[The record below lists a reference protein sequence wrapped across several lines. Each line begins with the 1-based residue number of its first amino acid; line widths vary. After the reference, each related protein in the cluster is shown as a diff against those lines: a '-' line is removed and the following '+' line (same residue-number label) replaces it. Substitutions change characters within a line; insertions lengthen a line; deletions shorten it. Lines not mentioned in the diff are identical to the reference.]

1 MRFPAFT
8 QPAALA
14 GKWLKPLMRQCCLV
28 WGLWWMV
35 AALAQTNAQ
44 ALTHTLTTA
53 ELVSLSGIREVK
65 LPHKLNATDFPAQGG
80 LVRYTLRVDLPQAP
94 AEPLAIYVNK
104 LSKSGRVKLNGLEV
118 NACALGRL
126 EEIRCLNQPLL
137 FLPPLAYWREG
148 INEVEIEVHANRLQP
163 NGMSAVLVGEAE
175 ALDTQVYQPAQFWR
189 VDTLNMLAWV
199 SLILGLFSF
208 AIAWLIP
215 GQRLFLWVGLNGI
228 TGALAKAT
236 LLQTHPW
243 VSVDFFVWLAYASRL
258 VGIPFMLLAILGFFD
273 QQGWMRKLQRPLLI
287 YTLVAM
293 LVMWFTHLNA
303 TAVSLV
309 YLPVVA
315 LSVGLLLAISLWT
328 WQDPKPRH
336 LLITAVVMVLVVI
349 GIADWLRFNGAAG
362 FDVLLL
368 MPYAHSGLS
377 LVFYGVLLSMVG
389 DALKASQ
396 MQEQLLQDKVA
407 ERTQA
412 LQAVHQQLTAIEVER
427 SAQAERE
434 RLLQDLHDGFG
445 SQLSSARLMVAQG
458 GLGTTEIHTLLSEC
472 MSDLHLVADT
482 LGSQHKTLAL
492 ALADLRFRTDRRTAE
507 LPLQWHWNVSL
518 ETLPAL
524 PERSLLQIL
533 RIVQEAINN
542 ALKHAQATHITMEA
556 HFDRVQQQL
565 RISITDDGVGIPE
578 GVAAGRGLHNM
589 RQRARELGAQ
599 LHWLAQPQGTQVLL
613 VWTPA
618 TV

>member
-1 MRFPAFT
+1 
-8 QPAALA
+8 
-14 GKWLKPLMRQCCLV
+14 
-28 WGLWWMV
+28 MV
-35 AALAQTNAQ
+35 AAAAPTSTPITATSANEPATQIQHAPIQT
-44 ALTHTLTTA
+44 LHTAVL
-53 ELVSLSGIREVK
+53 LSLNGERTVR
-65 LPHKLNATDFPAQGG
+65 LPHKLDATDFAPQGG
-80 LVRYTLRVDLPQAP
+80 LVRYALQINLPDTP
-94 AEPLAIYVNK
+94 KEPLGIYVNK
-104 LSKSGRVKLNGLEV
+104 LSKSGRVKLNGLAV
-118 NACALGRL
+118 NACALGPL
-126 EEIRCLNQPLL
+126 EDLRCLNQPLF

-148 INEVEIEVHANRLQP
+148 VNEVEIEVHANRLQP
-163 NGMSAVLVGEAE
+163 NGLSAVMVGDA
-175 ALDTQVYQPAQFWR
+175 ATLDTQVYQPAQFWR

-199 SLILGLFSF
+199 SLILGVFSF
-208 AIAWLIP
+208 AIAWLIK

-228 TGALAKAT
+228 MGALAKAT

-273 QQGWMRKLQRPLLI
+273 KQSWMRKLQWPLLL

-309 YLPVVA
+309 YLPAMV
-315 LSVGLLLAISLWT
+315 LSVGLLLAMSLWT

-336 LLITAVVMVLVVI
+336 LLITGVVLILVVI
-349 GIADWLRFNGAAG
+349 GFTDWLRFNGAAG
-362 FDVLLL
+362 FDTLLL

-396 MQEQLLQDKVA
+396 MQEQLLQEKVA

-434 RLLQDLHDGFG
+434 RLLQDMHDGFG

-458 GLGTTEIHTLLSEC
+458 DLGKTEIHTLLSEC

-482 LGSQHKTLAL
+482 LGSQHQTLAL

-507 LPLQWHWNVSL
+507 LPIQWHWDVTLEHLLAVS
-518 ETLPAL
+518 
-524 PERSLLQIL
+524 ERSMLQIL
-533 RIVQEAINN
+533 RVVQESINN
-542 ALKHAQATHITMEA
+542 ALKHAQAQQIHIA
-556 HFDRVQQQL
+556 ARFDRVQQQL
-565 RISITDDGVGIPE
+565 RISITDDGVGMPE

-599 LHWLAQPQGTQVLL
+599 LHWLPQPQGTQVLL

-618 TV
+618 RA

>member
-1 MRFPAFT
+1 M
-8 QPAALA
+8 
-14 GKWLKPLMRQCCLV
+14 
-28 WGLWWMV
+28 WGLWLMV
-35 AALAQTNAQ
+35 AASAQTSTPIT
-44 ALTHTLTTA
+44 ALADEPAPQSQHAPIQTLHA
-53 ELVSLSGIREVK
+53 AVLRSLSGERSVR
-65 LPHKLNATDFPAQGG
+65 LPHKLDATDFAPQGG
-80 LVRYTLRVDLPQAP
+80 LVRYALQINLPDSP
-94 AEPLAIYVNK
+94 KEPLGMYVNK
-104 LSKSGRVKLNGLEV
+104 LSKSGRVKLNGMEV
-118 NACALGRL
+118 NACALGPL
-126 EEIRCLNQPLL
+126 EDLRCLNQPLF
-137 FLPPLAYWREG
+137 FLPPMAYWREG
-148 INEVEIEVHANRLQP
+148 VNEIEIEVHANRLQP
-163 NGMSAVLVGEAE
+163 NGLSAVMVGDA
-175 ALDTQVYQPAQFWR
+175 ATLDTQVYQPAQFWR

-199 SLILGLFSF
+199 SLILGVFSF
-208 AIAWLIP
+208 AIAWLIQ

-228 TGALAKAT
+228 MGALAKAT

-273 QQGWMRKLQRPLLI
+273 KQSWMRKLQWPLLL

-309 YLPVVA
+309 YLPVMV
-315 LSVGLLLAISLWT
+315 LSVGLLLAMSLWT
-328 WQDPKPRH
+328 WQDPQPRH
-336 LLITAVVMVLVVI
+336 LLITGVVLVLVVI
-349 GIADWLRFNGAAG
+349 GFTDWLRFNGAAG
-362 FDVLLL
+362 FDTLLL

-396 MQEQLLQDKVA
+396 MQEQLLQEKVA

-412 LQAVHQQLTAIEVER
+412 LQAVHQQLTAMEVER

-434 RLLQDLHDGFG
+434 RLLQDMHDGFG

-458 GLGTTEIHTLLSEC
+458 DLGKTEIHTLLSEC

-482 LGSQHKTLAL
+482 LGSQHQTLAL

-507 LPLQWHWNVSL
+507 LPLQWHWDAAL
-518 ETLPAL
+518 EHLPAVS
-524 PERSLLQIL
+524 ERGMLQIL
-533 RIVQEAINN
+533 RVVQESINN
-542 ALKHAQATHITMEA
+542 ALKHAQAQQIQIA
-556 HFDRVQQQL
+556 ARFDRVQQQL
-565 RISITDDGVGIPE
+565 RISITDDGVGMPE

-599 LHWLAQPQGTQVLL
+599 LHWLPQPQGTQVLL

-618 TV
+618 RA